1 MEQQEKEL
9 ELAVSQKETVD
20 VNNGG
25 VMEWTKEE
33 ELKMRWKLDRRI
45 VPLSFLFYMLCFVDR

>member
-9 ELAVSQKETVD
+9 ELAVSQKETID
-20 VNNGG
+20 NNGI
-25 VMEWTKEE
+25 EWTEEE
-33 ELKMRWKLDRRI
+33 ELKMRWQLDRRI